1 MSEHAELISGLLA
14 DIAANAKAWQRVLD
28 NDLPCWI
35 LMDRHD
41 RAEHRA
47 EYGMHLQIEW
57 CRPDTLSRVVRYRI
71 EPCARFYIQSSVR
84 EHLLPVR
91 LHDYAERCLANC
103 EKAIAHLNSLQ
114 KEAA

>member
-1 MSEHAELISGLLA
+1 MNERNELIAGLVA
-14 DIAANAKAWQRVLD
+14 DISAVNKGWRNVLNED
-28 NDLPCWI
+28 DCWV
-35 LMDRHD
+35 LVDGHD
-41 RAEHRA
+41 RAEHRVQH
-47 EYGMHLQIEW
+47 GIHLCIEW
-57 CRPDTLSRVVRYRI
+57 LRLDTLSRVVRYRI

-103 EKAIAHLNSLQ
+103 EKAIAHLNSLE